1 MDTSF
6 ASALVILLLV
16 MDPVGNAA
24 LFVSLL
30 RNVEP
35 ARRARVIVR
44 ECAIAYAVLLVF
56 AFFGRALLDL
66 MSISGPSLNIAGGVI
81 LFLIA
86 LRMIFQSSEGLFGEM
101 PGGEPFI
108 VPLAIPAIAGPAAIA
123 TVILMVSRAP
133 GRLLEWCAAIT
144 VAMLVTLAFLLGAER
159 IAKLAGERG
168 LLAFERLMGLILTA
182 IAVEMLLRGIEAF
195 VRQI

>member
-16 MDPVGNAA
+16 MDPVRNAA

-66 MSISGPSLNIAGGVI
+66 MSISGPSLNIAGG
-81 LFLIA
+81 
-86 LRMIFQSSEGLFGEM
+86 
-101 PGGEPFI
+101 
-108 VPLAIPAIAGPAAIA
+108 A
-123 TVILMVSRAP
+123 TP
-133 GRLLEWCAAIT
+133 
-144 VAMLVTLAFLLGAER
+144 
-159 IAKLAGERG
+159 
-168 LLAFERLMGLILTA
+168 
-182 IAVEMLLRGIEAF
+182 
-195 VRQI
+195 